1 MPSGIA
7 ERRYAGKMNKNSS
20 RDDQQGLNTSAS
32 RSSGARRE
40 SLENAIFEQAARLFA
55 ERGYAGTTPQ
65 DIADAVG
72 LSRQNLYYY
81 VKSKEEILAKLV
93 SEMTIRSVESVEEIA
108 NEQGTPPDR
117 VRNFTRSWVLDRAA
131 NRTRFRM
138 LDRSESVLPPELSEQ
153 FLRGRRAALSALIGV
168 ISEGIAGGWFRDIDP
183 RVAALQ
189 IIGMCNWVAWWYEP
203 GHEPEI
209 VSVAEQMADSAV
221 VMISRADR
229 AGTDPGAII
238 DSMSGDLE
246 RLRALLPPV

>member
-1 MPSGIA
+1 
-7 ERRYAGKMNKNSS
+7 MNTTISP
-20 RDDQQGLNTSAS
+20 DDQQGPITSTP

-40 SLENAIFEQAARLFA
+40 TLESAIFEQASRLFA

-93 SEMTIRSVESVEEIA
+93 SEMTIRSVENVEEIA
-108 NEQGTPPDR
+108 KEEGTPPDR

-138 LDRSESVLPPELSEQ
+138 LDRSESVLPAELSEQ
-153 FLRGRRAALSALIGV
+153 FLRGRRAALAALVGV
-168 ISEGIAGGWFRDIDP
+168 IEEGIAGGWFRDVNP

-203 GHEPEI
+203 GHEPEVDSI
-209 VSVAEQMADSAV
+209 ADQMADSAV
-221 VMISRADR
+221 VMISRVDR
-229 AGTDPGAII
+229 ASADPRAVV
-238 DSMSGDLE
+238 DSIAGDLE
-246 RLRALLPPV
+246 RLRALLPPS